1 MENNNYTGNKI
12 CPQCKKEIGY
22 YDKLCYHCGQE
33 FEVEYEDERAA
44 YIQKK
49 VGTYLNK
56 FDKLDSGEKASSWN
70 WCAFLF
76 TCDWLIYRKMYKLA
90 IIVLVA
96 LVAVELV
103 AEIILYSVIS
113 NELVADLMVNM
124 VSVVASVYVGIM
136 GDRWYKKKID
146 KLVEEGAL
154 LEPDEKQEHYKKGGT
169 NLIVTI
175 IVVAISIVGLL
186 LL

>member
-1 MENNNYTGNKI
+1 MENNNYLGNKI
-12 CPQCKKEIGY
+12 CPQCKKAIGY
-22 YDKLCYHCGQE
+22 YDKLCYYCGQE

-96 LVAVELV
+96 LVAVEFV

-113 NELVADLMVNM
+113 NELVADLMGNM

-146 KLVEEGAL
+146 KLVEEGAS

-169 NLIVTI
+169 NVVAVIIILIVSS
-175 IVVAISIVGLL
+175 AINLL
-186 LL
+186 L

>member
-56 FDKLDSGEKASSWN
+56 FEKLDSGEKASSWN

-90 IIVLVA
+90 VIVLIA
-96 LVAVELV
+96 LVAIDIVAGLIFFSVINNELV
-103 AEIILYSVIS
+103 AELIVS
-113 NELVADLMVNM
+113 LVSLA
-124 VSVVASVYVGIM
+124 ACVYIGIM

-146 KLVEEGAL
+146 KLVEEGAS

-169 NLIVTI
+169 NVVAVIIILIVSS
-175 IVVAISIVGLL
+175 AINLL
-186 LL
+186 L

>member
-146 KLVEEGAL
+146 KLVEEGAS

-169 NLIVTI
+169 NVVAVIIILIVSS
-175 IVVAISIVGLL
+175 AINLL
-186 LL
+186 L